1 MATPAD
7 QRLLELLDKW
17 QKSLELH
24 LKYSTLDDD
33 SYWKIQPWVEHQRP
47 TGWILDLAKQ
57 KTMALQSYVEER
69 IKMGDSKFAD
79 ALELMIFLA
88 NLVGSEHIERFIPL
102 AEPQNERAVELQA
115 PDDAPT
121 IATAVVSGTREMPKF
136 PATKRA
142 PPPSGTAQV
151 ARTERQESRPAR
163 AAAKPADKAAAK
175 AAAATDTANA
185 ATDAAPKDAAPKSAA
200 PKDAAPRA
208 VAPRAVAPSPAGAD
222 PGDAAREQVIAD
234 AARLVQWGRKWYEL
248 PELIARMADRP
259 PLPVVRRILK
269 ENKSAI
275 DRKAEGA

>member
-17 QKSLELH
+17 LKSLELH

-47 TGWILDLAKQ
+47 SGWILDLAKQ
-57 KTMALQSYVEER
+57 KTIALQSYVEER

-102 AEPQNERAVELQA
+102 AEAQNERPVALQA
-115 PDDAPT
+115 PDDSPT
-121 IATAVVSGTREMPKF
+121 IATSMMSGTREMPPF
-136 PATKRA
+136 VAAKRA
-142 PPPSGTAQV
+142 PPPAGTAQV
-151 ARTERQESRPAR
+151 ARTERQEPK
-163 AAAKPADKAAAK
+163 AAKAAAK
-175 AAAATDTANA
+175 AAEKAAAKA
-185 ATDAAPKDAAPKSAA
+185 AGARGAAAKGAALREAVSKDAAPTETAPKAAA
-200 PKDAAPRA
+200 PAHAARA
-208 VAPRAVAPSPAGAD
+208 PDRAGAA
-222 PGDAAREQVIAD
+222 DAAREQVIAD

-259 PLPVVRRILK
+259 PLSEVRRILK

>member
-17 QKSLELH
+17 LKSLELH

-47 TGWILDLAKQ
+47 SGWILDLAKQ
-57 KTMALQSYVEER
+57 KTIALQNYVEER

-102 AEPQNERAVELQA
+102 AEPQNERPVALQP

-121 IATAVVSGTREMPKF
+121 IATAMVSGTREMPSF
-136 PATKRA
+136 VASRRA
-142 PPPSGTAQV
+142 PPPAGTAQV
-151 ARTERQESRPAR
+151 ARTERLESKAAKASAKSADKAPTR
-163 AAAKPADKAAAK
+163 AAAARV
-175 AAAATDTANA
+175 
-185 ATDAAPKDAAPKSAA
+185 AAPKDTAAKGTS
-200 PKDAAPRA
+200 PKDAALNA
-208 VAPRAVAPSPAGAD
+208 VAARNAAPAVDAAVATE
-222 PGDAAREQVIAD
+222 AAREQVIAD

-259 PLPVVRRILK
+259 PLPEIRRILK